1 MKIDSAIKY
10 EQIGNILEKDA
21 NKSELK
27 SNNFFNV
34 NENWSEKIT
43 PNKRTKHP
51 TYILGSLPRLE
62 FCVLG

>member
-1 MKIDSAIKY
+1 MKIDNAIKY

-43 PNKRTKHP
+43 PNKRTKYP